1 MRIALG
7 AAAAL
12 GAGLGCTSVSFGQV
26 IEANWPTS
34 ELSVDLGPSSQVWAG
49 WTLFGAGYGGGNNA
63 SGGSGYI
70 SHAYDFAN
78 NLTDI
83 AVRLDEL
90 RNSAQPF
97 TNTPYIRNH
106 GQVVF
111 TPTVNTPY
119 ALSGAIPITLTG
131 GTGSTTAASGS
142 LILEV
147 LSGPTVAT
155 YGNAF
160 SRVFPGT
167 VTGNLFDSSTPLTGL
182 PTGTL
187 NGGTTYKLSW
197 DFLLTSVMNGDSF
210 LSADVSAGPS
220 PYFAIS
226 FVPSPGPAA
235 LGVLLGL
242 YSGRRRRV

>member
-1 MRIALG
+1 MSR
-7 AAAAL
+7 
-12 GAGLGCTSVSFGQV
+12 
-26 IEANWPTS
+26 
-34 ELSVDLGPSSQVWAG
+34 
-49 WTLFGAGYGGGNNA
+49 
-63 SGGSGYI
+63 
-70 SHAYDFAN
+70 
-78 NLTDI
+78 

-97 TNTPYIRNH
+97 TNTPSIRNH

-119 ALSGAIPITLTG
+119 AISGFIPMTLTG

-142 LILEV
+142 LVLEV
-147 LSGPTVAT
+147 LSGPSVTS

-167 VTGNLFDSSTPLTGL
+167 VSGSLFDSSTPLSGL
-182 PTGTL
+182 QAGTL

-197 DFLLTSVMNGDSF
+197 DFLVTSVVNGDSF

-235 LGVLLGL
+235 LAVVLGL
-242 YSGRRRRV
+242 SFSRRRRV